1 MNPQQIVE
9 KVEREHTLTIGNG
22 ERYSGY
28 AVLGVPFRSG
38 HVLVLRRFPASSLG
52 DGYTAV
58 WLYDPSGRWTIYQD
72 VPLWLACARYF
83 SKAVRI
89 IQNRIEIE
97 WIGSHTFIV
106 RVPEAELR
114 WEISLKENW
123 MSQAMNK
130 VLGWLPDSFWRKEW
144 VSRVMQKVAGVILR
158 TGNLPLVGKMP
169 NGQNYLAYPLMMW
182 LISESKASLKD
193 KDLGGME
200 PLQEQIKI
208 DNYPISKRGLFA
220 FANAEIEAHDP
231 SRHFPLESPESCP
244 VSEPLGHPTVKLL
257 GSRTKNGMQP
267 KLPCI
272 FS

>member
-9 KVEREHTLTIGNG
+9 KLEKERSLMKGNG

-28 AVLGVPFRSG
+28 AVLGVSFRSG

-58 WLYDPSGRWTIYQD
+58 WLYEPSGGWTIYQD
-72 VPLWLACARYF
+72 VPLGLACGRYF
-83 SKAVRI
+83 SKAVPI
-89 IQNRIEIE
+89 IHNRIEIE
-97 WIGSHTFIV
+97 WSGSHTFIV

-114 WEISLKENW
+114 WELTLKENW
-123 MSQAMNK
+123 MGQAMNQ
-130 VLGWLPDSFWRKEW
+130 VLGWLPDSFYQKKW
-144 VSRVMQKVAGVILR
+144 VSRVMQQVAGVILR
-158 TGNLPLVGKMP
+158 TGDLPLVGQMP

-182 LISESKASLKD
+182 LISESKASQKD
-193 KDLGGME
+193 KDFGKVQ

-220 FANAEIEAHDP
+220 ISNAEIEAHDP
-231 SRHFPLESPESCP
+231 SRHFPLELPESCP
-244 VSEPLGHPTVKLL
+244 ISDPLGNPTIKLL
-257 GSRTKNGMQP
+257 GSRTQNGIQP